1 MPKEAYRQSN
11 DNQTTIKCFDY
22 LMSKLSNNL
31 IGGSEIRIFI
41 LTHFFEVSA

>member
-11 DNQTTIKCFDY
+11 DNQIAINCLDY
-22 LMSKLSNNL
+22 IMSKLSNYL
-31 IGGSEIRIFI
+31 VGCSEIRVFI